1 MLEENITGQSRE
13 FDDLLMCSAKLG
25 GGSQHSKLIYI
36 VAFNIVLAMT
46 AITGNTLI
54 LICLQKHISLH
65 LPSKLLL
72 RNLVTT
78 DLLVGV
84 VSQPSLVAFWVSLL
98 LELRQVCRYI
108 FAVNRTTGNILCG
121 VSLATTA
128 AISVESPSIVYT
140 VLGVFLLKH

>member
-1 MLEENITGQSRE
+1 MSAVCVLNYPTKTVPKPLKGLRGDPVCKTRPSCFSEMLEENITGQSRD
-13 FDDLLMCSAKLG
+13 FDDLLMCSAKLA

-54 LICLQKHISLH
+54 LICVYKHISLH

-78 DLLVGV
+78 DLLVGFV
-84 VSQPSLVAFWVSLL
+84 ITP
-98 LELRQVCRYI
+98 R
-108 FAVNRTTGNILCG
+108 
-121 VSLATTA
+121 ATKST
-128 AISVESPSIVYT
+128 
-140 VLGVFLLKH
+140 